1 MTTRPVG
8 RVVEE
13 GEEGVVGQ
21 HAVVNLSEVG
31 PHRLQHGHHNVKTEI
46 IILLSL
52 PLILLVRDV

>member
-1 MTTRPVG
+1 M
-8 RVVEE
+8 EE

-21 HAVVNLSEVG
+21 PAVVNLSEVG
-31 PHRLQHGHHNVKTEI
+31 PHRLQHGHHNVQTEI